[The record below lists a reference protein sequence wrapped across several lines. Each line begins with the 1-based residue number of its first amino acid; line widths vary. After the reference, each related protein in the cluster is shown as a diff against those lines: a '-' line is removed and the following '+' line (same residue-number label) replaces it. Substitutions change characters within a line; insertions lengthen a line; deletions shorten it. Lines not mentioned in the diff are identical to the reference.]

1 MGSFLCGVMGF
12 PHHGD
17 KACVSLV
24 TLLPHRACFQFFSS
38 DSVDISWHVQFP
50 GGDPL
55 EDSRSLARGSNHII
69 GKGHF
74 PGLKIS
80 GSSHIHKPGLQMGLF
95 LVEESQQRGSKV

>member
-1 MGSFLCGVMGF
+1 MGF
-12 PHHGD
+12 PHQGD

-38 DSVDISWHVQFP
+38 DSVDIGWHVQFP

-74 PGLKIS
+74 PGLEIS
-80 GSSHIHKPGLQMGLF
+80 GSSHIHQPGLQMGLF
-95 LVEESQQRGSKV
+95 LVEESQQGSSKV